1 MDLMHVHG
9 MYYLRILGSQKGKK
23 TSIEMLTIVPNS
35 LKILVGSY
43 ICTVILM
50 Y

>member
-23 TSIEMLTIVPNS
+23 KRA
-35 LKILVGSY
+35 LKCLLLFQ
-43 ICTVILM
+43 TR
-50 Y
+50 